1 MTGITLSSAD
11 SFLRQSNET
20 FYFVNYILLVQT
32 NLKKMLLMCS
42 YILKF
47 EYKFIFY
54 SSLKLIIQMEFIYA
68 GYTNTDMKKPKV
80 EGKTK
85 R

>member
-1 MTGITLSSAD
+1 
-11 SFLRQSNET
+11 
-20 FYFVNYILLVQT
+20 
-32 NLKKMLLMCS
+32 MLLMCS